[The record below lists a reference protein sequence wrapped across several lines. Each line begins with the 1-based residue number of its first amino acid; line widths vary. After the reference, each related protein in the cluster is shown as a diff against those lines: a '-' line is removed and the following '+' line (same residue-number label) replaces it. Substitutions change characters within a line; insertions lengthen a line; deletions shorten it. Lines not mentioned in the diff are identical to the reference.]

1 MLKLNFV
8 GLSIIAIERLGTIL
22 PVVKFYN
29 SEARNLTCLKQHND
43 FFAKAYPQGRIIL

>member
-8 GLSIIAIERLGTIL
+8 VIIAIERLGTIL

-29 SEARNLTCLKQHND
+29 SEARNLTCLKQHTY
-43 FFAKAYPQGRIIL
+43 FFSILKIC